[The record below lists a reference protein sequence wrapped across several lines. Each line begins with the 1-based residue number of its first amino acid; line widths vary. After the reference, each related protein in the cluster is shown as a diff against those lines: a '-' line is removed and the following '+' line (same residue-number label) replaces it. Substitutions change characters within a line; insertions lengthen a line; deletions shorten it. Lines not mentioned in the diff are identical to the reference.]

1 MASLTCH
8 FELNP
13 PLDEVDPTPAN
24 EREQYLPPTRPAM
37 EPKRWAA
44 LVERIR
50 SGNGNGLEEL
60 YKHFGKGVR
69 FYLCRQ
75 LGHED
80 LDDRVHDI
88 FLIVVDAILRGELRE
103 PERLM
108 GYIRTVVRR
117 QTAVIIGSTMQIRKE
132 EVELEHEE
140 GVPDERCNPEESIM
154 REQQVLLLKEMLE
167 GISDRDREILTRF
180 YLDEEPVE
188 EICARMG
195 LSNTQFRLLKSR
207 AKARFSAVGRR
218 KFHEKGF
225 YKNP

>member
-8 FELNP
+8 FEPDAPIEP
-13 PLDEVDPTPAN
+13 PARADESSFLPA
-24 EREQYLPPTRPAM
+24 PRPAM
-37 EPKRWAA
+37 ESKRWAA

-60 YKHFGKGVR
+60 YKHFGKGIR
-69 FYLCRQ
+69 YYLCRQ
-75 LGHED
+75 LGPED

-88 FLIVVDAILRGELRE
+88 FLIVVDAILRGEVRE
-103 PERLM
+103 PDRLM

-117 QTAVIIGSTMQIRKE
+117 QTAVIIGSTVQVRKE
-132 EVELEHEE
+132 EVELEFDA
-140 GVPDERCNPEESIM
+140 GLPDERNNPEQSII
-154 REQQVLLLKEMLE
+154 REQQILLLKEMLE

-207 AKARFSAVGRR
+207 AKARFSAISRR
-218 KFHEKGF
+218 RFNERGF

>member
-8 FELNP
+8 FEFDAPIEP
-13 PLDEVDPTPAN
+13 PARADESSF
-24 EREQYLPPTRPAM
+24 LPPPRPAM
-37 EPKRWAA
+37 ESKRWAA

-60 YKHFGKGVR
+60 YKHFGKGIR
-69 FYLCRQ
+69 YYLCRQ
-75 LGHED
+75 LGPED

-88 FLIVVDAILRGELRE
+88 FLIVVDAILRGEVRE
-103 PERLM
+103 PDRLM

-117 QTAVIIGSTMQIRKE
+117 QTAVIIGSTVQVRKE
-132 EVELEHEE
+132 EVELEFDA
-140 GVPDERCNPEESIM
+140 GLPDERSNPEQSII
-154 REQQVLLLKEMLE
+154 REQQILLLKEMLE

-207 AKARFSAVGRR
+207 AKARFSAISRR
-218 KFHEKGF
+218 RFNERGF